1 MSHRRTRSIVV
12 SLGAFA
18 LAIAAPAR
26 SLHAQVAAGNGF
38 LLGTPDG
45 SITIRT
51 GWALASAGSDI
62 FSFTTNN
69 LTIDR
74 RDFSSPLIG
83 ADLAFSVLPRTDV
96 VFSASYAAA
105 NKRSEFR
112 KFEDNNHDPIGQTT
126 GFFRVP
132 LSVSVKQYLTRRG
145 RSIGQLAWIP
155 ARFSAYV
162 GAGAGTTWYRFRQ
175 NGDWIDFTDMS
186 VFPAQLR
193 AEGWT
198 MSGHAFAGTE
208 WAMSARF
215 SLVTEAR
222 YERAHAAINSNDFQ
236 GFDPIDLSG
245 LSTTA
250 GIAVR
255 F

>member
-12 SLGAFA
+12 SLGAVA
-18 LAIAAPAR
+18 LAIAAPIA

-45 SITIRT
+45 SLTIRG

-62 FSFTTNN
+62 FSFTTDN

-83 ADLAFSVLPRTDV
+83 ADLAFRVLSRTDV
-96 VFSASYAAA
+96 VFSAAYEAA

-112 KFEDNNHDPIGQTT
+112 KFEDNNHQPIGQTT
-126 GFFRVP
+126 EFVRVP
-132 LSVSVKQYLTRRG
+132 MSVGVKQYLTDRG

-155 ARFSAYV
+155 AKFSAYV
-162 GAGAGTTWYRFRQ
+162 GAGVGTVWYRFRQ
-175 NGDWIDFTDMS
+175 NGDWIDFSDMS
-186 VFPAQLR
+186 VFSAQL
-193 AEGWT
+193 ATEGWT
-198 MSGHAFAGTE
+198 VSGNAFVGGE
-208 WAMSARF
+208 WAMSSRL

-222 YERAHAAINSNDFQ
+222 YDRAHAAVSSNDFS
-236 GFDPIDLSG
+236 GFGPIDLSG

-250 GIAVR
+250 GLAVR

>member
-1 MSHRRTRSIVV
+1 MSHRRFRSIAV
-12 SLGAFA
+12 SFGAVLLLAVPRFA
-18 LAIAAPAR
+18 PI
-26 SLHAQVAAGNGF
+26 HAQVAAGKGF
-38 LLGTPDG
+38 LLGAPSG
-45 SITIRT
+45 SLTLRG

-62 FSFTTNN
+62 FSFTTDN
-69 LTIDR
+69 LTLNR

-83 ADLAFSVLPRTDV
+83 ADLAFRVLSRTDV
-96 VFSASYAAA
+96 VISTSYEAA

-112 KFEDNNHDPIGQTT
+112 KFEDNNHQPIGQTT
-126 GFFRVP
+126 EFVRVP
-132 LSVSVKQYLTRRG
+132 ITVSVKQYLTDRG

-155 ARFSAYV
+155 SRFSSYV

-186 VFPAQLR
+186 VFTAQLQ
-193 AEGWT
+193 AESWT
-198 MSGHAFAGTE
+198 MSADAFVGGE
-208 WAMSARF
+208 WALSPRF

-222 YERAHAAINSNDFQ
+222 YERAHAPIKSVDFSD
-236 GFDPIDLSG
+236 FSPIDLSG
-245 LSTTA
+245 FSTTA